1 MNLKFEKTAANI
13 HRQFSNIIYLTFNN
27 SLLLHIRYMMVTSNN
42 NKNQKSNGKKK
53 RIVREYQSNND
64 ELEESK

>member
-42 NKNQKSNGKKK
+42 NKKIKNKNQMEKK
-53 RIVREYQSNND
+53 
-64 ELEESK
+64 